1 MFEILE
7 QAKTLAI
14 LRIASSQIAGPALE
28 DALRV
33 CRHVSKAGRFVT
45 LSPWRAP
52 GQTALN
58 LAMEYKKA
66 LAAVLN
72 GQMRVNL
79 SIKPGDLDY
88 NIRWI
93 NELACMAKGKV
104 GIHFDAQDPEGAAR
118 SIALLESLRS
128 EYNGLGCTLPARW
141 NRSFVDAE
149 RAIALR
155 LVVRVVKGQWTD
167 GAESACDCR
176 KSFLDLVEVLA
187 GRAKKVLVATHD
199 APLAQAALSILKQSR
214 TEYEVEQMLGLPPI
228 VDSSNKRDAPVRI
241 YVPYGHP
248 YLPYRISD
256 VRERPAIAGWVLKDL
271 FLKKQRSINTF

>member
-1 MFEILE
+1 MLEILE
-7 QAKTLAI
+7 HAKTMAI
-14 LRIASSQIAGPALE
+14 LRLASSQIAGPALE

-33 CRHVSKAGRFVT
+33 CRYVLETGRFAT
-45 LSPWRAP
+45 LSPWRLP
-52 GQTALN
+52 GQTALD
-58 LAMEYKKA
+58 LGMEYSKA
-66 LAAVLN
+66 LTAVLDR
-72 GQMRVNL
+72 QMHLNL

-88 NIRWI
+88 DAGHIS
-93 NELACMAKGKV
+93 ELASMAKGKV
-104 GIHFDAQDPEGAAR
+104 GIHFDAQDPDGAGP

-155 LVVRVVKGQWTD
+155 LTVRVVKGQWLD
-167 GAESACDCR
+167 RAESASDCR
-176 KSFLDLVEVLA
+176 KSFLELVEVLA

-199 APLAQAALSILKQSR
+199 APLARAAMSILKQSG
-214 TEYEVEQMLGLPPI
+214 TEYEAEQMLGLPPI
-228 VDSSNKRDAPVRI
+228 VDHSDAGDAPIRI

-256 VRERPAIAGWVLKDL
+256 VRQRPAIAAWVLKDL
-271 FLKKQRSINTF
+271 FLKKRWSINTF